1 MVKVTGLNLI
11 EQMVAD
17 RELEKKIA
25 RDIKKD
31 QINQLVAEGVDR
43 EIAKVMVEAFQS
55 VGLA

>member
-11 EQMVAD
+11 EGMTAE

-25 RDIKKD
+25 RDIKED
-31 QINQLVAEGVDR
+31 QIQQLTVQGIDR
-43 EIAKVMVEAFQS
+43 EMAKVMVEAFQS

>member
-31 QINQLVAEGVDR
+31 QIKQLMAQGVDK
-43 EIAKVMVEAFQS
+43 EMAKVMVEAFQS
-55 VGLA
+55 CGLA